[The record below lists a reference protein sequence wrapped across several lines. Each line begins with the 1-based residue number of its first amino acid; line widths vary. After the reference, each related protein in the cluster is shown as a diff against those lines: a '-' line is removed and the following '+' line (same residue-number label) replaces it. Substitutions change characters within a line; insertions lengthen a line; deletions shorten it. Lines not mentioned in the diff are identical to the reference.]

1 MGATRIDACRSCG
14 STALSSVLDL
24 GSMPLSDG
32 LRRREQLGK
41 DEARY
46 PLEVAFCGGCAYVQI
61 LHDVE
66 PEELFGDDY
75 PYFSSFSDH
84 LLDHSRAN
92 VERILAERGL
102 GEDSLVVELASN
114 DGYLL
119 QYFCDAGIPV
129 LGIDPAKQPV
139 EAARERGVDTLHAFF
154 SRELGEQLQREG
166 CAADVVIGNN
176 VLAHVPDPNGFVA
189 GIAALLKPD
198 GTTSIE
204 APYVRELVENCQFDT
219 IYHEHLGY
227 WSVTAAKALFERNG
241 LHLNRVT
248 PLDIHGGSLRYE
260 ASPTRAPD
268 PSIEELLEAERE
280 VGVDGLTFFEDF
292 GRRVGALT
300 ERLRE
305 TVTVLRQQ
313 GRRVAA
319 YGAAAKGAIL
329 LNAVGI
335 DGEILDFVV
344 DRNVHKQGLFMPG
357 VDIEILP
364 PEALIERRPDD
375 VLLLPWNF
383 EDEIVS
389 QQLDY
394 LRAGGRF
401 LIPVPEPRFVTIDE
415 VKRG

>member
-1 MGATRIDACRSCG
+1 MGAARIHACRSCG
-14 STALSSVLDL
+14 STALSPVLDL

-32 LRRREQLGK
+32 LRRPEQLRRA
-41 DEARY
+41 EAKY

-84 LLDHSRAN
+84 LLAHSRAN
-92 VERILAERGL
+92 VERILSERGL

-119 QYFCDAGIPV
+119 QYFCAAGVPV
-129 LGIDPAKQPV
+129 LGIDPARPPV
-139 EAARERGVDTLHAFF
+139 EAARARGVDTLHAFF
-154 SRELGEQLQREG
+154 SRQLGEQLRGEG
-166 CAADVVIGNN
+166 RAADVVIGNN

-204 APYVRELVENCQFDT
+204 APYVRELVTHCQFDT

-260 ASPTRAPD
+260 ASPTRAPH
-268 PSIEELLEAERE
+268 PSVADLLAAEHAE
-280 VGVDGLTFFEDF
+280 GVDGLAFFADF
-292 GRRVGALT
+292 GRRVAHLT
-300 ERLRE
+300 DQ
-305 TVTVLRQQ
+305 LRQVVTGLKRE
-313 GRRVAA
+313 GRRIAA

-329 LNAVGI
+329 LNAVGLD
-335 DGEILDFVV
+335 DGVLDFVV

-357 VDIEILP
+357 VDVEILP
-364 PEALIERRPDD
+364 PEALLERRPDD

-383 EDEIVS
+383 EEEIVS
-389 QQLDY
+389 QQLEY

-401 LIPVPEPRFVTIDE
+401 LVPVPEPRFVTLDE
-415 VKRG
+415 VRRG

>member
-14 STALSSVLDL
+14 STALSPVLDL

-46 PLEVAFCGGCAYVQI
+46 PLQVAFCGGCAYVQI
-61 LHDVE
+61 LHDVQ

-102 GEDSLVVELASN
+102 GADSLVVELASN

-119 QYFCDAGIPV
+119 QYFCDAGVPV

-139 EAARERGVDTLHAFF
+139 AAARERGVDTLHAFF
-154 SRELGEQLQREG
+154 GRELGEQLQREG
-166 CAADVVIGNN
+166 RAADVVIGNN

-268 PSIEELLEAERE
+268 SSVEALLASERE
-280 VGVDGLTFFEDF
+280 VGVDGRTFFEDF
-292 GRRVGALT
+292 GRRVEGLT
-300 ERLRE
+300 RRLRE
-305 TVTVLRQQ
+305 TVTALKQQ

-335 DGEILDFVV
+335 DGEVLDFVV

-357 VDIEILP
+357 VDVEILP
-364 PEALIERRPDD
+364 PEALLERRPDD

-389 QQLDY
+389 QQFEY
-394 LRAGGRF
+394 LQAGGRF
-401 LIPVPEPRFVTIDE
+401 LVPVPEPRFVTIDE